1 MIDIQSTIDSVNM
14 KEESV
19 SEKNPEN
26 KFSEKMFEKNLR
38 VFDTLYELRKK
49 LKWIKGN

>member
-19 SEKNPEN
+19 SEK
-26 KFSEKMFEKNLR
+26 KILKKLLGKNSR
-38 VFDTLYELRKK
+38 KQIFRKNVRKK
-49 LKWIKGN
+49 FKGV

>member
-1 MIDIQSTIDSVNM
+1 M

-19 SEKNPEN
+19 SEKKSWKNFLEKIPGN

-49 LKWIKGN
+49 VKMD

>member
-19 SEKNPEN
+19 SEKNSR
-26 KFSEKMFEKNLR
+26 KQIFRKN
-38 VFDTLYELRKK
+38 VRKK
-49 LKWIKGN
+49 FKGV